1 MKYIKRIFERLDIND
16 STKKVL
22 SDFGVSEDEYEKM
35 ITFLGKLGLYDIR
48 NNLPFLYNWDNFNIG
63 YDDMRKLVN
72 FYEKKIKIDIES
84 KELEDYFLDLIDDK
98 SQPLEVKFNHSYQYV
113 DILFDHK
120 KMNLLEISNH
130 LTSIDKRFKRA
141 KKSYK
146 ILSINRT
153 YTDDMI
159 SLTVIRL
166 DYSQLNSVIR

>member
-98 SQPLEVKFNHSYQYV
+98 SQPLEVKFNH
-113 DILFDHK
+113 
-120 KMNLLEISNH
+120 
-130 LTSIDKRFKRA
+130 
-141 KKSYK
+141 
-146 ILSINRT
+146 
-153 YTDDMI
+153 
-159 SLTVIRL
+159 
-166 DYSQLNSVIR
+166 